1 MRQRE
6 NTPMNPRRIDRGR
19 AVGAFTVDIAFWYPQ
34 PYLANL
40 GMLIRPRERPAG
52 PLPVTIAIWD
62 EGTAALSAHTDWIT
76 AECARGRAVFVVNL
90 SGMGPLKPDAIN
102 QGSIVDLYGTWRKLS
117 DDLEWMGDSMLALR
131 TYQALR
137 SIEVLGEW
145 PELKRDDVRFYGEGR
160 SGVHAKLAA
169 ALAPEVKGCEWQN
182 GFTFTDFVRTRSYES
197 KDIKPFILPG
207 VLRYFDLD
215 EI

>member
-1 MRQRE
+1 
-6 NTPMNPRRIDRGR
+6 
-19 AVGAFTVDIAFWYPQ
+19 VGPFTVDIAFWYPQ

-40 GMLIRPRERPAG
+40 GMLIRPRERRAD

-62 EGTAALSAHTDWIT
+62 EGTAALSAHTEWIT

-102 QGSIVDLYGTWRKLS
+102 QGPANDTYGTWRKLS
-117 DDLEWMGDSMLALR
+117 DDLEWMGDSMVALR

-137 SIEVLGEW
+137 SIDVLGEW
-145 PELKRDDVRFYGEGR
+145 PELNRDEVRFYAEGR
-160 SGVHAKLAA
+160 AGVHAKLAA
-169 ALAPEVKGCEWQN
+169 ALAPKVKGCEWKD
-182 GFTFTDFVRTRSYES
+182 GFRFTDFVRTRFYDA
-197 KDIKPFILPG
+197 KDLKPYILPG

-215 EI
+215 EL